1 MLMIRSGC
9 GSQPE
14 HSGILAGSMKRK
26 PKFDLQYIVHWIIGI
41 AVAAGALGLLL
52 QVVRFGAIMEAGGVT
67 RPAGF

>member
-1 MLMIRSGC
+1 
-9 GSQPE
+9 
-14 HSGILAGSMKRK
+14 MKRK